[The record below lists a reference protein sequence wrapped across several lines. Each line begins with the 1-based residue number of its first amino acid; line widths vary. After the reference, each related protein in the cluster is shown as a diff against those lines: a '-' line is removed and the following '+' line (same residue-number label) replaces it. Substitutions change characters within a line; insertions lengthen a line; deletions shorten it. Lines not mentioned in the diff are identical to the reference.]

1 MAFFIELNYTFW
13 NNKNMSK
20 THPAFEYMGQ
30 QTIDSLNLT
39 VEHYQHKLTGATHYH
54 LAADD
59 PQNVFL
65 VALRTVPMD
74 STGVA
79 HILEHTTLCG
89 SKKYPVRDPFF
100 MMIRRSLNTFMNAF
114 TSSDWTAYPFAT
126 ENKKDF
132 QNLLQVYMDAVFFPN
147 LDSLDFAQEGHRFEF
162 EEMTNSESPL
172 TYKGVVFNEMKG
184 AMSSPISTLWQ
195 AFSSELYPTNTY
207 HYNSGGEPEDI
218 PSLTH
223 QQLVEFHQNHYH
235 PSNAVFMTYGD
246 ISAFEHQSQ
255 FETLAL
261 EQFKNSVPQVHV
273 ELEQRFNKP
282 KTVSHSYA
290 LDEENVEKKTHIV
303 LGWLLGENKDP
314 LEVLKGHLLSSV
326 LLDNS
331 ASPLRQVLE
340 NTPLATAP
348 SPLCGLEE
356 SNKEMVFVVGVQGS
370 EPEHAE
376 AIQTLILTELQR
388 IVDEGV
394 EQSQVDAMLHQLEL
408 SQREVGGDSYPYGLQ
423 LILHALPGALH
434 EGDPIALLDSDQ
446 ALKVLEDEVKDPQF
460 IPNLVQTWLLD
471 NAHRICL
478 TMAPDTEL
486 SAQKEQAEKDKL
498 AAIQAQ
504 LSESEKQAIIDQAV
518 ALEQRQAQFDDPSIL
533 PEVTKNDIPET
544 IKTYTA
550 QHSKVGNVPVTAYQ
564 CGSNGLTY
572 EQLIIDLPELNQT
585 EKEILPLFNSCITEV
600 GSAGRDYLETQSY
613 HAEISGG
620 ISARSQVHTAF
631 QAPEG
636 YNSYFIFS
644 SNGLNRNQNKVAG
657 LIEDTLYTARFD
669 ELARLKDL
677 VGQIR
682 ASVDHGITGN
692 GHGLAMMAATQNFS
706 PVAQW
711 NFQRSG
717 FAGIQSIK
725 RLHNE
730 LQTSDQA
737 VEAFAEGLSGIQ
749 TKLCQAPKQALVI
762 SDEKGLASAL
772 SGLESSWK
780 KLPNATSQHSVFTE
794 EASQQPIKQ
803 AWVTSTQVNF
813 CAQAFP
819 AVSSNHEDAPKL
831 SVLGACLRNGFLH
844 AIIREKGGAYG
855 GGANYNGEASAF
867 VFYSYRDPRLLET
880 YDDFSKA
887 LEWLMSS
894 DATQAKVD
902 EAILNVISS
911 MDKPGSPAGEVKKSF
926 YQNLHGRTYDI
937 RMQYRHGVIST
948 TLDELRVV
956 AERYLSK
963 NNASSAVLTNTNG
976 AELLADKGFEVFTL

>member
-1 MAFFIELNYTFW
+1 
-13 NNKNMSK
+13 MSK
-20 THPAFEYMGQ
+20 THPAFEYIGQ
-30 QTIDSLNLT
+30 QTIDTLNLT

-89 SKKYPVRDPFF
+89 SEKYPVRDPFF

-147 LDSLDFAQEGHRFEF
+147 LDALDFAQEGHRFEF

-195 AFSSELYPTNTY
+195 AFSSEVYPTNTY

-223 QQLVEFHQNHYH
+223 QQLLDFHKNHYH

-246 ISAFEHQSQ
+246 ISAIEHQTQ
-255 FETLAL
+255 FDLLAL
-261 EQFKNSVPQVHV
+261 ARFKNSVPQVHV
-273 ELEQRFNKP
+273 GLEQRFSQP
-282 KTVSHSYA
+282 KSVNHVYA
-290 LDEENVEKKTHIV
+290 LDEESTEAKTHIV

-314 LEVLKGHLLSSV
+314 LNVLKGHLLSSV

-331 ASPLRQVLE
+331 ASPLRMVLE
-340 NTPLATAP
+340 DTPLATAP

-370 EPEHAE
+370 ETEHAE
-376 AIQTLILTELQR
+376 AIEQLILAELNR

-394 EQSQVDAMLHQLEL
+394 DQSQVEAMLHQLEL

-446 ALKVLEDEVKDPQF
+446 ALKVLEEEVKDPQF
-460 IPNLVQTWLLD
+460 IPNLIKTWLLD
-471 NAHRICL
+471 NTHRVRL
-478 TMAPDTEL
+478 TMAPDTTL
-486 SAQKEQAEKDKL
+486 SAQKEQAEKAKL
-498 AAIQAQ
+498 AAIQAT

-518 ALEQRQAQFDDPSIL
+518 ALEQRQSQEDDPSIL
-533 PEVTKNDIPET
+533 PEVTKEDIPET
-544 IKTYTA
+544 IKTYSA
-550 QHSKVGNVPVTAYQ
+550 QHSKVGNVPVIAYQ
-564 CGSNGLTY
+564 CGSNGLIY
-572 EQLIIDLPELNQT
+572 EQLVMELPALT
-585 EKEILPLFNSCITEV
+585 DAEKSLMPLFNSCVTEV

-620 ISARSQVHTAF
+620 ISARSMVHSKL

-636 YNSYFIFS
+636 CHSHFLFS
-644 SNGLNRNQNKVAG
+644 SRGLNRHQDKIAG

-669 ELARLKDL
+669 ELNRLKDL

-692 GHGLAMMAATQNFS
+692 GHGLAMMAAVQNFT
-706 PVAQW
+706 PAAQW
-711 NFQRSG
+711 SFQRSG
-717 FAGIQSIK
+717 FAGIQYIK
-725 RLHNE
+725 SLNE
-730 LQTSDQA
+730 NLQGSEQA

-749 TKLCQAPKQALVI
+749 KKLCQAPKQALVI
-762 SDEKGLASAL
+762 SDEAGLSSAL
-772 SGLESSWK
+772 RGLKINWSR
-780 KLPNATSQHSVFTE
+780 LPDSTVQPSTFSVK
-794 EASQQPIKQ
+794 ASQQAIKQ

-813 CAQAFP
+813 CALAYP
-819 AVSSNHEDAPKL
+819 TVMPDHEDAPKL

-844 AIIREKGGAYG
+844 SIIREKGGAYG

-880 YDDFSKA
+880 YADFNKA
-887 LEWLMSS
+887 LDWLMSS

-911 MDKPGSPAGEVKKSF
+911 MDKPSSPAGEVKKAF
-926 YQNLHGRTYDI
+926 YQTLHGRSYET
-937 RMQYRHGVIST
+937 RMAYRHGVIST
-948 TLDELRVV
+948 TLEELRTI
-956 AERYLSK
+956 AERYLSAD
-963 NNASSAVLTNTNG
+963 NASSAVLTNTKG
-976 AELLADKGFEVFTL
+976 AEQLADSGFEVITL